1 MNTWRA
7 IGYIFSGIGI
17 IFLIYTLY
25 LTLTFKEVTTYVS
38 YLDQYVPGL
47 SQAVQGY
54 NQTLLLGVIAPWVII
69 AAISFVIG
77 GVGLF
82 AGRNNSTNR
91 KPLNQNIQSEVLL
104 ERLGRLETIVD
115 NNFEIVTKRVDKL
128 EEQQKLASQN
138 TLIRAKKDS
147 S

>member
-1 MNTWRA
+1 M
-7 IGYIFSGIGI
+7 
-17 IFLIYTLY
+17 
-25 LTLTFKEVTTYVS
+25 
-38 YLDQYVPGL
+38 
-47 SQAVQGY
+47 
-54 NQTLLLGVIAPWVII
+54 LLGVIAPWVIV
-69 AAISFVIG
+69 ASVSFVIG
-77 GVGLF
+77 GVGLY
-82 AGRNNSTNR
+82 AGRSNALDKVPQKR
-91 KPLNQNIQSEVLL
+91 NIQSEVF